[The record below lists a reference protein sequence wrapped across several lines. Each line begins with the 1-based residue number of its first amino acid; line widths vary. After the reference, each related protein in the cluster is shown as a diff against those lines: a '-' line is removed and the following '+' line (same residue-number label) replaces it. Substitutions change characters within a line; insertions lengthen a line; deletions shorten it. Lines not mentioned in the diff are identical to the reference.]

1 MKLNLDYSNNTVR
14 IGVELFDDG
23 TKYEQGYSIKAGK
36 DIHIDFATDFMLTYT
51 AVRICMRKR

>member
-23 TKYEQGYSIKAGK
+23 TKYEQGYSI
-36 DIHIDFATDFMLTYT
+36 
-51 AVRICMRKR
+51 